1 MVGRTNRPI
10 PPMQGKDLI
19 LVVDDELAILRM
31 ATSALS
37 MGGFRAV
44 VAENGSV
51 GFDTFM
57 KHQAEICLVLTDV
70 VMPAI
75 TGLDMAGRILD
86 IDSATKILFM
96 SGYSDM
102 RLEVEAR
109 NQFPFIRKPFL
120 AADLLRKVREV
131 LGDQSEAVEA

>member
-1 MVGRTNRPI
+1 
-10 PPMQGKDLI
+10 MQGKDLI

-44 VAENGSV
+44 VAENATV
-51 GFDTFM
+51 GFDLFM
-57 KHQAEICLVLTDV
+57 KHQAEICLVLTDI
-70 VMPAI
+70 VMPLLS
-75 TGLDMAGRILD
+75 GLDMARRILE
-86 IDSATKILFM
+86 IDLATKILFM

-109 NQFPFIRKPFL
+109 NKFPFIRKPFL